1 MLLYI
6 VCMYKIHTY
15 IHTYIHTSIP
25 LKSYFKGF
33 CLGIFNI
40 SPKPKI
46 VNTLKGLTVNICIK
60 P

>member
-15 IHTYIHTSIP
+15 IYTYIHTSIP

-33 CLGIFNI
+33 CLGIVNI
-40 SPKPKI
+40 SHE
-46 VNTLKGLTVNICIK
+46 
-60 P
+60 